1 MDNTNQYQYKLTKYR
16 HLSKKN
22 PNNPVYANKIQK
34 YQTLLQVSQI
44 QQGGEGKDLLN
55 GIDLK
60 NLLKGFNLKNLLN
73 GIDLNEVK
81 QTINKFTTEIGK
93 LLSPEAL
100 NYILDPEKLKNI
112 LSR

>member
-44 QQGGEGKDLLN
+44 QQGGDGLQ
-55 GIDLK
+55 
-60 NLLKGFNLKNLLN
+60 NLLEGLDLGNLQEKFNN
-73 GIDLNEVK
+73 
-81 QTINKFTTEIGK
+81 FYTELSK
-93 LLSPEAL
+93 LFNPESVSKLFNTESFSKLFDPKAL
-100 NYILDPEKLKNI
+100 EQMLQQIIPNQK
-112 LSR
+112 